1 MKNKDLSHVIK
12 GLYRAALII
21 GVVAMVSGVYLA
33 RDYSTDADTLV
44 ALRESWRSSGV
55 LGIVARLHYWSSFAM
70 LVLVPFALAISI
82 WSADWKESKVRW
94 FGGLGLFLTCLL
106 MQISGNVL
114 PMDQHDARTMAT
126 EIGLAAR
133 IPMMGSAMAEFLR
146 QGEAVGPQS
155 VAAWFGAHQL
165 YLSAACGVFMLV
177 VLVGSIQKSSDAKQR
192 KMESALLVLPI
203 VAILATAFALPGPSG
218 SLATAADFASNNAEP
233 SWYVL
238 PMHAMLLFFDSLYR
252 GAGWIGMV
260 VIPGIVG
267 LAVATLPFWTQKM
280 PVWGRRSILVGGIAT
295 PALLIY
301 FFAGKAAPITGSQ
314 DIIEVVSSQANAP
327 IDTALAE
334 KGALVFN
341 LDCAGCHGSKGT
353 GTDFAPSVTGQT
365 KKGHDRMWIIR
376 FVTNPQ
382 AVRSGSTM
390 PRLTNLSESQ
400 IEAVS
405 EYVRSL
411 P

>member
-1 MKNKDLSHVIK
+1 
-12 GLYRAALII
+12 
-21 GVVAMVSGVYLA
+21 MVSGVYLA
-33 RDYSTDADTLV
+33 RDYSSDAETLV
-44 ALRESWRSSGV
+44 ALRESWRSAGV
-55 LGIVARLHYWSSFAM
+55 MGIVARLHYWSSFAL
-70 LVLVPFALAISI
+70 LVLVPLALAISI

-106 MQISGNVL
+106 MQISGNAL
-114 PMDQHDARTMAT
+114 PMDQHDARTIAT
-126 EIGLAAR
+126 EIALTAR
-133 IPMMGSAMAEFLR
+133 IPMMGSALAEFLR
-146 QGEAVGPQS
+146 QGDAVGPQT
-155 VAAWFGAHQL
+155 VAAWFGAHQM
-165 YLSAACGVFMLV
+165 YLSAACGLFMLV
-177 VLVGSIQKSSDAKQR
+177 VLAGAIQKSSDTKKR
-192 KMESALLVLPI
+192 KVESALMVLPI
-203 VAILATAFALPGPSG
+203 VAVLATAFALPGPSG
-218 SLATAADFASNNAEP
+218 SLASAADFASNNAEP

-260 VIPGIVG
+260 VIPGVVG
-267 LAVATLPFWTQKM
+267 LAVATLPFWTKKM
-280 PVWGRRSILVGGIAT
+280 PEWGRRAILLGGIAT
-295 PALLIY
+295 PAILIY

-314 DIIEVVSSQANAP
+314 DIREIVSEKATEP

-334 KGALVFN
+334 KGALIFN

-353 GTDFAPSVTGQT
+353 GTDLAPAVTGQA
-365 KKGHDRMWIIR
+365 KKGHDRVWIIR

-400 IEAVS
+400 IIAVS